1 MLAIRNA
8 VLAVAVFVL
17 NALPGAATASEPTA
31 WIHQFG
37 TAGLDE
43 AKSVAV
49 DATGASYVVGETF
62 GTLPGQTPG
71 GTLDAFILRYD
82 PSGNELWTRQFG
94 AWERDIAWAVAVAPG
109 GDAYV
114 VGQTEGTLPGQ
125 RSAGGLDAFVRKYDP
140 AGTELWT
147 RQFGGGGAD
156 VAAAVAVDDAGNVYV
171 AGTTTSAL
179 AEQRKSFDAF
189 VRRYD
194 AEGQEGW
201 TRQFGTA
208 GGDNARDI
216 TVDESSRLLVTGS
229 TEGALPDQTSG
240 KGYDAFVAS
249 FDTDGRTLWIRQFG
263 SGGDD
268 FGVAVAADAIGNV
281 FVAGSAGEGLSG
293 PSSADGRTAFLRQY
307 DQTGA
312 TLWTQQF
319 EAGAADDAWDVAAG
333 GQGNAYLV
341 GTTERVLPGQRAAG
355 RVDAFVRQYGS
366 DGREVWT
373 HQYGTPDDD
382 YALAVA
388 VHPERGLVI
397 AGSTR
402 GAFEDRS
409 HGNLDAYALSLVDPV
424 HSGRASSG

>member
-1 MLAIRNA
+1 MLAIRSSA
-8 VLAVAVFVL
+8 LAVVVFVL
-17 NALPGAATASEPTA
+17 NVLPGAAVASEPTD

-37 TAGLDE
+37 TTGLDE

-62 GTLPGQTPG
+62 GTLPGQTPA
-71 GTLDAFILRYD
+71 GTLDAFIRKYD
-82 PSGNELWTRQFG
+82 PAGTELWTRQFG
-94 AWERDIAWAVAVAPG
+94 AWERDIAWAVTVAPSG
-109 GDAYV
+109 EVYV
-114 VGQTEGTLPGQ
+114 AGQTEGILPGQ
-125 RSAGGLDAFVRKYDP
+125 RSAGGLDAFVRKYEP
-140 AGTELWT
+140 AGAELWT

-156 VAAAVAVDDAGNVYV
+156 VAATVAVDDAGNVYV
-171 AGTTTSAL
+171 GGTTTSAL
-179 AEQRKSFDAF
+179 AEQAKSFDAF

-194 AEGQEGW
+194 AAGNEVW

-208 GGDNARDI
+208 GGDNARDVTI
-216 TVDESSRLLVTGS
+216 DESNHLLVAGS

-249 FDTDGRTLWIRQFG
+249 FDTGGRTLWIRQFG
-263 SGGDD
+263 SAGDD
-268 FGVAVAADAIGNV
+268 FGVAVASDAIGNV

-293 PSSADGRTAFLRQY
+293 PTSTSGRTAFLRQY
-307 DQTGA
+307 DPTGA
-312 TLWTQQF
+312 ALWTQQF
-319 EAGAADDAWDVAAG
+319 EAGAADDAWDVAAAG
-333 GQGNAYLV
+333 DGNAYLV
-341 GTTERVLPGQRAAG
+341 GATERAMPGQRAVG
-355 RVDAFVRQYGS
+355 RVDAFIRQYGS

-388 VHPERGLVI
+388 VHPARGLVV

-402 GAFEDRS
+402 GAFDDRS
-409 HGNLDAYALSLVDPV
+409 RGNLDAYALRLADPV